1 MRIFTKALVY
11 AFGITLAI
19 LIGNGLSKCQEKQV
33 PPSGP
38 PTVELKADQQL
49 QLDLLNEQ
57 GERAKVE
64 ATAAQ
69 LRYENARLKFIL
81 AIAQFKTALGLSE
94 EYQWND
100 EQRKFVAIAKN
111 AKAGEQTKQK

>member
-1 MRIFTKALVY
+1 MRLFTKALVY

-19 LIGNGLSKCQEKQV
+19 LIGNGLARCQERPEAAK
-33 PPSGP
+33 PA
-38 PTVELKADQQL
+38 TVELKADQQL

-57 GERAKVE
+57 GERAKAE

-81 AIAQFKTALGLSE
+81 AISQFKMALGLGDD
-94 EYQWND
+94 YQWND
-100 EQRKFVAIAKN
+100 EQRKFVCF
-111 AKAGEQTKQK
+111 

>member
-11 AFGITLAI
+11 TFGIALAI
-19 LIGNGLSKCQEKQV
+19 LIGNGLARCQEKAEEKK
-33 PPSGP
+33 PAA
-38 PTVELKADQQL
+38 VELKADQQL

-57 GERAKVE
+57 GERAKAE

-81 AIAQFKTALGLSE
+81 AIGQFKSALGLSE
-94 EYQWND
+94 DYQWND
-100 EQRKFVAIAKN
+100 QSRAFVLIRKEK
-111 AKAGEQTKQK
+111 EKQ